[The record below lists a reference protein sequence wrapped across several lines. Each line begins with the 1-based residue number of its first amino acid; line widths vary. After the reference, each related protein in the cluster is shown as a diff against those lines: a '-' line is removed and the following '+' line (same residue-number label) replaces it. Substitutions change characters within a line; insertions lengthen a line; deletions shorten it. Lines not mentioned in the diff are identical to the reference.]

1 MKNRIG
7 KIYNYIDFLESNFT
21 NNNLVQMINAIEY
34 FKYQFPDSNIDDFE
48 TLLTSYQEFK
58 EGVN

>member
-21 NNNLVQMINAIEY
+21 NNDLVKIINAIEY

>member
-21 NNNLVQMINAIEY
+21 NNDLVQIINAIEY